1 MCYFPLPEPTF
12 PIIDSSNISV
22 EVFDPTRKVL
32 KVKIGT
38 KVTTLTG
45 TPVGITCDVT
55 GFPKPSVSWIKDST
69 TITESDSERLLMGNN
84 KINLLRAQKSDSG
97 LYMCTASSPGGQT
110 AAVSN
115 ITFVGK
121 KY

>member
-1 MCYFPLPEPTF
+1 MYYFPLPEPTF

-69 TITESDSERLLMGNN
+69 TITQSDSERLLMSNN